1 MKKILIR
8 FTVFTILLLG
18 GAQVAMAQHTPEP
31 HFTKIPLPYA
41 YDALE
46 PYIDALTME
55 IHYTKH
61 HQAYT
66 DKLNALVP
74 GHEAFFEGKTIEEI
88 LSQPTKIPKEIKQSV
103 IDQGGGF
110 ANHSL
115 FWTILSPQGGGEPT
129 GELAESI
136 HHTFGNFDTFKEKF
150 NQDLNSIFGSGWA
163 WLVVNQD
170 HQLEIVKT
178 VNQDSPLSSG
188 KIPILGIDV
197 WEHAYYLKYQN
208 RRPEYV
214 EAIWN
219 VINWDEV
226 ARLYEQAMKS

>member
-1 MKKILIR
+1 MKKILIG
-8 FTVFTILLLG
+8 FIFLTTLILG
-18 GAQVAMAQHTPEP
+18 GTHLAMAQTAPEP
-31 HFTKIPLPYA
+31 QFTKVPLPYD

-66 DKLNALVP
+66 DKLNALIP
-74 GHEAFFEGKTIEEI
+74 GHEKFFEGKTIEEI
-88 LSQPTKIPKEIKQSV
+88 LSQPNKIPKEIRQGV

-110 ANHSL
+110 ANHNL

-129 GELAESI
+129 GELAERI
-136 HHTFGNFDTFKEKF
+136 THTFGSFEAFKEAF
-150 NQDLNSIFGSGWA
+150 NQDLASVFGSGWA

-170 HQLEIVKT
+170 HQLEIVKSA
-178 VNQDSPLSSG
+178 NQDSPLMLG
-188 KIPILGIDV
+188 KTPILGIDV
-197 WEHAYYLKYQN
+197 WEHAYYLEYQN

-219 VINWDEV
+219 VINWAEV
-226 ARLYEQAMKS
+226 ARLYEQAIAS

>member
-1 MKKILIR
+1 MKKVIIGFVL
-8 FTVFTILLLG
+8 FTTIILG
-18 GAQVAMAQHTPEP
+18 GYHIAIGQDVSEP
-31 HFTKIPLPYA
+31 HFTKVPLPYA

-46 PYIDALTME
+46 PYIDAKTME

-66 DKLNALVP
+66 DKLNALIP
-74 GHEAFFEGKTIEEI
+74 GHEKFWGSKTIEEI
-88 LSQPTKIPKEIKQSV
+88 LCNPKKIPKDIRQSV

-110 ANHSL
+110 ANHNL
-115 FWTILSPQGGGEPT
+115 FWLILSPDGGGEPT
-129 GELAESI
+129 GALAARI
-136 HHTFGNFDTFKEKF
+136 DNTFGNFETFKEMF
-150 NQDLNSIFGSGWA
+150 NKELTGIFGSGWA

-178 VNQDSPLSSG
+178 ANQDSPLSLG
-188 KIPILGIDV
+188 KTPILAIDV

-208 RRPEYV
+208 RRPEYI

-226 ARLYEQAMKS
+226 ARLYEKAME